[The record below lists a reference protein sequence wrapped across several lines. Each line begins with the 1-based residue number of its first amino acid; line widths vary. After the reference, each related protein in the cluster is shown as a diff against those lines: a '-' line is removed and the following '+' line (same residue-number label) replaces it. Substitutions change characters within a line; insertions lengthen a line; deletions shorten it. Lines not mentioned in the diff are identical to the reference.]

1 MILFFLTLI
10 HLLFWSFI
18 YQIKLKTYFNPISLF
33 ASALFFSTISIYI
46 SDLLGL
52 LREYKIDDSFSILA
66 IFNFS
71 IIFFI
76 IPWLNFKDKLP
87 SSIYLFKT
95 ERKYVL
101 ISKLLIV
108 ILFILFFLAFILLG
122 GLPILNMLVG
132 KLDIVEYNTLI
143 KNLPLGMLSI
153 LLLIST
159 ILSLFFSSF
168 LFSRKEIKIHYIYI
182 IFLLFIAIV
191 SSIWQGKRQG
201 ILMLLFFIVARFGQY
216 MHQKKAKIKLIY
228 KLLIVLGFVIFISL
242 FGLIGKI
249 RYNSSQVDNNEL
261 LSYTM
266 YPPMNFAL
274 LVSSSSPFGN
284 SILPSSIFMDILPS
298 RFLESLTISEQ
309 KTNEQLIFEP
319 TSPSGY
325 FYPWFNNYGYI
336 GIFLGSILLGSVSKY
351 FYKKRNLSENNMRI
365 CILSLWCCAT
375 AGIYN
380 HLLTLNYFI
389 LPILFLYFINNIKSN
404 NVNS

>member
-1 MILFFLTLI
+1 MILFFFTLI
-10 HLLFWSFI
+10 HLLFWSI
-18 YQIKLKTYFNPISLF
+18 NYQIKFKTFFNPISLF
-33 ASALFFSTISIYI
+33 ASALFFSTISIYFAEI
-46 SDLLGL
+46 LGL
-52 LREYKIDDSFSILA
+52 LREYKINDSFSILA

-71 IIFFI
+71 LFFFI
-76 IPWLNFKDKLP
+76 LPWLNFKDKLP
-87 SSIYLFKT
+87 PSIYLFKT

-108 ILFILFFLAFILLG
+108 IFFILFLLAFILLG
-122 GLPILNMLVG
+122 GLPIFNMLIG

-168 LFSRKEIKIHYIYI
+168 LFCRKEIKIHYFYI
-182 IFLLFIAIV
+182 LFLLFISII

-201 ILMLLFFIVARFGQY
+201 ILMLFFFIVTRFAQY
-216 MHQKKAKIKLIY
+216 MHQKQTKIKFKY
-228 KLLIVLGFVIFISL
+228 KILIVLGFVIFITL
-242 FGLIGKI
+242 FGLIGQI
-249 RYNSSQVDNNEL
+249 RYNSSQVDTNEL

-298 RFLESLTISEQ
+298 RFLESLSLSANS
-309 KTNEQLIFEP
+309 TNEILIFEP

-325 FYPWFNNYGYI
+325 FYPWFKNYGYL

-365 CILSLWCCAT
+365 CILTLWCCAT
-375 AGIYN
+375 SGIYN
-380 HLLTLNYFI
+380 HLLTLNYFL
-389 LPILFLYFINNIKSN
+389 LPILFLYFLNSIKFSN
-404 NVNS
+404 VSR